1 MITGSVLG
9 DAMRL
14 FGSTFLLVAFNA
26 EADPRGFVEP
36 VIVMQKSAEKLQLD
50 GLPGNQIR
58 SAFSPR

>member
-1 MITGSVLG
+1 MITGSKLS

-14 FGSTFLLVAFNA
+14 FGSIFLLVAFNA

-50 GLPGNQIR
+50 GFLRNQIR
-58 SAFSPR
+58 SAFCPR